1 MGQEY
6 QSEII
11 SEHVILGND
20 VLFKCSIPSF
30 VADFV
35 QVDAWIDSDAE
46 SHYQSPIYGKLGLA
60 LRIRLRTASCKGL
73 LKLSNRTPLISVVAQ
88 DYEAQILDEHVILG
102 NAALFK
108 CSIPSFV
115 ADFVAMEAWIDS
127 EASSHYL
134 NDNYGKVT

>member
-1 MGQEY
+1 MSSTLFYSGIRLAGVQMVQYSCSRKEKVGEFHPNPFFSVVGQEY

-30 VADFV
+30 VVDFV

-60 LRIRLRTASCKGL
+60 VRIRLRTASFKGL
-73 LKLSNRTPLISVVAQ
+73 LNVV
-88 DYEAQILDEHVILG
+88 
-102 NAALFK
+102 
-108 CSIPSFV
+108 
-115 ADFVAMEAWIDS
+115 
-127 EASSHYL
+127 
-134 NDNYGKVT
+134 

>member
-1 MGQEY
+1 MHWHLQGFKSWCNFLAQEKKKWDSFIKILFSVVGQEY

-30 VADFV
+30 VVDFV

-60 LRIRLRTASCKGL
+60 VRIRLRTASCKGL
-73 LKLSNRTPLISVVAQ
+73 LNVV
-88 DYEAQILDEHVILG
+88 
-102 NAALFK
+102 
-108 CSIPSFV
+108 
-115 ADFVAMEAWIDS
+115 
-127 EASSHYL
+127 
-134 NDNYGKVT
+134 

>member
-1 MGQEY
+1 MCCICLLGPRTTNNWKLTCVLTYEQHFVMHWHLQGFKSWCNFLAQEKKKWDSFIKILFSVVGQEY

-60 LRIRLRTASCKGL
+60 VRIRLRTASCKGL
-73 LKLSNRTPLISVVAQ
+73 LNVV
-88 DYEAQILDEHVILG
+88 
-102 NAALFK
+102 
-108 CSIPSFV
+108 
-115 ADFVAMEAWIDS
+115 
-127 EASSHYL
+127 
-134 NDNYGKVT
+134 